1 MHGSTIT
8 MSTPLKPK
16 ETKVVNIVE
25 SDLLSLEGSIAI
37 SKKFIQRWERIYMK
51 DIIRFNQRALS
62 PPPPVIFEA
71 QKFFFDQ
78 QEHQLTVVA
87 EMELKKVLLPLI

>member
-8 MSTPLKPK
+8 MFMPLKPK

-51 DIIRFNQRALS
+51 DIIRFNQRMLF
-62 PPPPVIFEA
+62 FEA
-71 QKFFFDQ
+71 QNFFF
-78 QEHQLTVVA
+78 
-87 EMELKKVLLPLI
+87 

>member
-8 MSTPLKPK
+8 MFTLLKPK

-51 DIIRFNQRALS
+51 DIIRFNQRAPLLFLKPKS
-62 PPPPVIFEA
+62 S
-71 QKFFFDQ
+71 FFDQ
-78 QEHQLTVVA
+78 QEHQLTVA
-87 EMELKKVLLPLI
+87 TEMELTTYGFYYH

>member
-8 MSTPLKPK
+8 MFTPLKPK

-51 DIIRFNQRALS
+51 DIIRFNQRA
-62 PPPPVIFEA
+62 PPSVIFEA

-78 QEHQLTVVA
+78 QEHQLTVVS
-87 EMELKKVLLPLI
+87 EIELKRVLLSLI